1 VRRRDLL
8 MQLRVEYVYDTDV
21 NSWGFAVPALH
32 IVGSADTRDAAR
44 EEAIAAIA
52 LDDAGGP
59 TPVVPGAEIE
69 VLDVTLRP
77 SSAA

>member
-1 VRRRDLL
+1 M
-8 MQLRVEYVYDTDV
+8 MQLKVEYVYDPEV
-21 NSWGFAVPALH
+21 KSWGFAVPALH

-52 LDDAGGP
+52 FALDDEDGP

-69 VLDVTLRP
+69 VLDVTLSP

>member
-1 VRRRDLL
+1 
-8 MQLRVEYVYDTDV
+8 MQLRVEYVYDPEGE
-21 NSWGFAVPALH
+21 SWGFAVPALH
-32 IVGSADTRDAAR
+32 IVGSADTREAAH

-52 LDDAGGP
+52 FALDEEEAT

-69 VLDVTLRP
+69 VLEVTLRP

>member
-1 VRRRDLL
+1 
-8 MQLRVEYVYDTDV
+8 MQLRVEYVYDPEV
-21 NSWGFAVPALH
+21 KSWGFAVPALH

-44 EEAIAAIA
+44 EEVIAAIA
-52 LDDAGGP
+52 FALDDADDSN
-59 TPVVPGAEIE
+59 TVVPGAEIE

>member
-1 VRRRDLL
+1 V
-8 MQLRVEYVYDTDV
+8 MQLRMEYVYDPDV
-21 NSWGFAVPALH
+21 KSWGFAVPALH

-44 EEAIAAIA
+44 EETIAAIAFA
-52 LDDAGGP
+52 LDDAGRP

-69 VLDVTLRP
+69 VLDVTLHP

>member
-1 VRRRDLL
+1 
-8 MQLRVEYVYDTDV
+8 MQIRVEYVYDPDV
-21 NSWGFAVPALH
+21 KSWGFAVPALH

-44 EEAIAAIA
+44 NEAIAAIA
-52 LDDAGGP
+52 FALHGADGSNP
-59 TPVVPGAEIE
+59 TVPGAEIE

>member
-1 VRRRDLL
+1 V
-8 MQLRVEYVYDTDV
+8 MQLRVEYVYDTDG

-52 LDDAGGP
+52 FALDDAGGP

-69 VLDVTLRP
+69 VLDIILRP

>member
-1 VRRRDLL
+1 M

-52 LDDAGGP
+52 FALDDAGGP

-69 VLDVTLRP
+69 VLDVTFRP
-77 SSAA
+77 SSAT

>member
-1 VRRRDLL
+1 M
-8 MQLRVEYVYDTDV
+8 MQLRVEYGYDTDV

-32 IVGSADTRDAAR
+32 IVSSADSRDAAR
-44 EEAIAAIA
+44 EDATAAIA
-52 LDDAGGP
+52 FALDDTGGP
-59 TPVVPGAEIE
+59 TPFVPGAEIE

>member
-1 VRRRDLL
+1 V

-21 NSWGFAVPALH
+21 NSWGFAVAALH

-44 EEAIAAIA
+44 EEATAAITFA
-52 LDDAGGP
+52 LDDTGGP
-59 TPVVPGAEIE
+59 TPVVPAAETE
-69 VLDVTLRP
+69 VLDVTFRP

>member
-1 VRRRDLL
+1 
-8 MQLRVEYVYDTDV
+8 MQLRVEYVYDPEV
-21 NSWGFAVPALH
+21 KSWGFAVPALH

-52 LDDAGGP
+52 FALDDADDS
-59 TPVVPGAEIE
+59 TPIVPGAEIE